1 MLNDDEYKNMLLFNY
16 KINVF
21 DSNGQ
26 TCRHVCNATTH
37 IFFCSKIEQT
47 ATIYSIDLCM
57 STISLCPIT
66 HLYLIDIAVK
76 VLVLRLFSF
85 N

>member
-1 MLNDDEYKNMLLFNY
+1 MILFNY

-21 DSNGQ
+21 DTDSQ

-37 IFFCSKIEQT
+37 IFFGSKIEQT

-57 STISLCPIT
+57 STISLCLIA
-66 HLYLIDIAVK
+66 HSYLVAVVMK
-76 VLVLRLFSF
+76 ALILRFFLFQLVICQP